1 MKKGVNLH
9 LYLILAVVN
18 IVVFFLLWH
27 GAGTDG
33 LDNYRLLDW
42 GANFAPLTLTGEPWR
57 LLTSAF
63 LHGSWTHLLL
73 NMYMLFVLG
82 SVLER
87 VVGSARFGAIYL
99 LSALGGSLLSAFW
112 HGYHEVNSFQY
123 ALGTVMPT
131 GGIRPVVSV
140 GASGALMGLAGAAGF
155 WAMFQPGN
163 AKDEA
168 VERVSGSAIAQ
179 VLVINLVYGF
189 ITTGIDQAAHIG
201 GVITGFVA
209 AAVLFPWRSIAPRMS
224 AFVLPVLLAV
234 VGSAAMVGAA
244 LHGQSEDLRDW
255 KSATS
260 DERAKA
266 KEKAAALAE
275 SKAVADAIKEDART
289 APKPVTA
296 DEAAGTVIKLGNW
309 PDHMAPGASGKY
321 LYVTDNADNTIS
333 VVDLAQHAVTRTIQ
347 GGAFPTTKD
356 GCPSNYCR
364 GRGATGIAVSPDER
378 YAYVASM
385 REDSLVRVDL
395 QSGAVVDA
403 VKLGR
408 FPRDVVASSNFDRL
422 YVFNGVD
429 DTVSVVSVAQWPKV
443 LATIALSKSG
453 DLGAQAF
460 GRSLTMW
467 LSADDSRLFTNSAT
481 KNALLEFD
489 TKTFRQ
495 VHEYPMDEGF
505 DRALKTPNGVW
516 LYGGALKWADATT
529 LDVRK
534 SYEICATSTRML
546 GASGDGR
553 FVAVADP
560 YGNTMQVVKVA
571 TRQNV
576 GAYPIQSGYAD
587 VVFSKDDATLYALS
601 GSTQAQSNGSLAILS
616 RAKTMDVSSDA
627 GQDAFLCPASAPG
640 DAPSASDE

>member
-27 GAGTDG
+27 GAGPDG
-33 LDNYRLLDW
+33 LNNYRLLDW

-73 NMYMLFVLG
+73 NMYMLVVLG

-112 HGYHEVNSFQY
+112 HGYHEVNGLQY
-123 ALGTVMPT
+123 ALGTVIPT

-140 GASGALMGLAGAAGF
+140 GASGALMGLAGAAAF
-155 WAMFQPGN
+155 WAMFQRAN
-163 AKDEA
+163 ATDEA

-189 ITTGIDQAAHIG
+189 ITSGIDQAAHIG

-209 AAVLFPWRSIAPRMS
+209 AGLLFPWRPVSPRLS
-224 AFVLPVLLAV
+224 AFVLPLLLAV

-244 LHGQSEDLRDW
+244 LNGQSEDLLDW
-255 KSATS
+255 KTTTA
-260 DERAKA
+260 DERAKV

-275 SKAVADAIKEDART
+275 SKAVADAIQQDARN
-289 APKPVTA
+289 APKPVSEQ
-296 DEAAGTVIKLGNW
+296 EAAGTVIKLGNW
-309 PDHMAPGASGKY
+309 PDHMTPGASGKY

-333 VVDLAQHAVTRTIQ
+333 VVDLAQHAVARTIQ
-347 GGAFPTTKD
+347 GGAFPAAKD

-378 YAYVASM
+378 YAYVASL
-385 REDSLVRVDL
+385 REDSLARVDL
-395 QSGAVVDA
+395 QSGKVIDA

-408 FPRDVVASSNFDRL
+408 FPREVVASSKFDRL

-429 DTVSVVSVAQWPKV
+429 DTVSVVSVAQWPTV
-443 LATIALSKSG
+443 LATIALSKSSG
-453 DLGAQAF
+453 VGSNEF
-460 GRSLTMW
+460 GRTLTMW
-467 LSADDSRLFTNSAT
+467 LSADDSRLFAHSAM

-489 TKTFRQ
+489 TKTFKE
-495 VHEYPMDEGF
+495 VHEYPMDQDF
-505 DRALKTPNGVW
+505 DHALKTPDGVW
-516 LYGGALKWADATT
+516 LYGGALKWADAST

-534 SYEICATSTRML
+534 SYEICATNARLL

-560 YGNTMQVVKVA
+560 HDSTMQVVKVA

-587 VVFSKDDATLYALS
+587 VTFSKDGATMYALS
-601 GSTQAQSNGSLAILS
+601 GSTQADGTGSLAILN
-616 RAKTMDVSSDA
+616 RAKSMEVGNDSVQ
-627 GQDAFLCPASAPG
+627 GNFLCPASAPA
-640 DAPSASDE
+640 DSDN